1 MNRRKRD
8 STTTKRTDRAT
19 NNDHQNTTQKFKDR
33 ATQTPQK
40 TEGEL
45 GCPAMVS
52 STGSTFDTRLLL
64 LEGTNII

>member
-8 STTTKRTDRAT
+8 STTTKRTDRTT

-40 TEGEL
+40 KRG
-45 GCPAMVS
+45 
-52 STGSTFDTRLLL
+52 
-64 LEGTNII
+64 